1 MKEDLCEL
9 FTQLA
14 HKKGYSFSQLV
25 QITSLN
31 KTQINNVINHKGRE
45 VSLEKIIGA
54 ISELGYTIN
63 LSVEG
68 LE

>member
-14 HKKGYSFSQLV
+14 HQKGYSFSQLV
-25 QITSLN
+25 QITGLN
-31 KTQINNVINHKGRE
+31 KTQINNVINHKGKE

-54 ISELGYTIN
+54 ISELGYTVN